1 MSVCIPLQLLLA
13 QGASSSGGLV
23 HIVPALTAMP
33 GVGMLLG
40 GYRPGALLTPI
51 ASQLFLFICLA
62 LSRF

>member
-40 GYRPGALLTPI
+40 GYRPGVLLTPI
-51 ASQLFLFICLA
+51 AS
-62 LSRF
+62 